1 MLDST
6 AAQAPWTSPPSSRA
20 ADARLT
26 ASVVACEALGE
37 VDRAAMCALLD
48 AYYEGVTPDRF
59 RRDLAEKGAVIL
71 LRERVSGA
79 IVGFSTL
86 MTLSAVA
93 DGIPVTAVFSGDT
106 IVARAYWG
114 EGLLARVWIDAVLA
128 EVRAVQRSRPE
139 QPVYWFLICAGYKT
153 WRYLPLFFRRFV
165 PQPAAA
171 GEGLEAA
178 RLRRIAAA
186 FAREKFG
193 DAFDEAAGVV
203 RLRHATPLRA
213 GVADLTAARLRDP
226 AVAFFARANPGHARG
241 DELVCL
247 AEVSLDNL
255 TPAGLRM
262 VGAPRPVVSAAASG
276 PARDR
281 V

>member
-1 MLDST
+1 MHDST
-6 AAQAPWTSPPSSRA
+6 AARAPWTSPPSSVR

-26 ASVVACEALGE
+26 ASVVSCEALRE
-37 VDRAAMCALLD
+37 ADRAAMCALLD

-71 LRERVSGA
+71 LRERASGL

-86 MTLSAVA
+86 MTIEAVA
-93 DGIPVTAVFSGDT
+93 DGVAVVAVFSGDT
-106 IVARAYWG
+106 IVARDYWG

-128 EVRAVQRSRPE
+128 EVRAVQRTRPGV
-139 QPVYWFLICAGYKT
+139 PVYWFLICAGYKT

-171 GEGLEAA
+171 GDALQAA
-178 RLRRIAAA
+178 RLRRIAAV
-186 FAREKFG
+186 FARAKFG
-193 DAFDEAAGVV
+193 DAYDETAGVV

-213 GVADLTAARLRDP
+213 GVADLTVARLRDP

-262 VGAPRPVVSAAASG
+262 VGLPRPAASAAAAG
-276 PARDR
+276 TAPDWA
-281 V
+281 

>member
-1 MLDST
+1 V
-6 AAQAPWTSPPSSRA
+6 AGVVPRA
-20 ADARLT
+20 AL
-26 ASVVACEALGE
+26 SEA
-37 VDRAAMCALLD
+37 DRAAMYALLD

-59 RRDLAEKGAVIL
+59 REDLAEKGAVIL
-71 LRERVSGA
+71 LRERGSAA

-86 MTLSAVA
+86 MTLGAIA
-93 DGIPVTAVFSGDT
+93 DGEPVAGVFSGDT
-106 IVARAYWG
+106 IVARDYWG

-128 EVRAVQRSRPE
+128 EVGAVQRARPGV
-139 QPVYWFLICAGYKT
+139 PVYWFLICAGYKT

-165 PQPAAA
+165 PQPDATGDPDA
-171 GEGLEAA
+171 AA
-178 RLRRIAAA
+178 RLQRIAAA
-186 FAREKFG
+186 FARAKFG
-193 DAFDEAAGVV
+193 EAYDEAAGVV

-226 AVAFFARANPGHARG
+226 AVAFFARVNPGHTRG

-247 AEVSLDNL
+247 AEVSIDNL

-262 VGAPRPVVSAAASG
+262 VGAPRPGASAAA
-276 PARDR
+276 PAPVRDH